1 MKRVVAFL
9 FAAAL
14 AVLLSVPC
22 AADRTV
28 SVEEF
33 EFTVTMPDDCHI
45 LSRDR
50 EQTAEAWGAFDEERQ
65 ARVMQNFLNNDVY
78 VNAVAKDLSYE
89 IVLSVRQGED
99 YYRVFDLAILSD
111 EQIASGYA
119 ESFRT
124 VAEQIG
130 IDPEEITVY
139 STGNLKYVRAEGVL
153 PNGEQKIGVI
163 YYTTIVNGISLQC
176 NFKAASG
183 TVSEEQRETMQSVVD
198 SICFKEIK
206 TKPDQAP
213 AAGERPASGL
223 TEKIVLAAAGGI
235 TAVIGIPA
243 MIIGGIRKGKK
254 NRQEEGPKIRYACS
268 DCGHTFVERKSICPF
283 CGAENSIRS
292 IYRRHTE
299 EEEVL
304 PAPEDPYSR
313 N

>member
-1 MKRVVAFL
+1 MKRIVAIL

-33 EFTVTMPDDCHI
+33 GFTVTMPEDCHI
-45 LSRDR
+45 LTRDR
-50 EQTAEAWGAFDEERQ
+50 EQTAEAWGAFGEERQ

-89 IVLSVRQGED
+89 IILSVRQGED
-99 YYRVFDLAILSD
+99 YNRVFDLGILSD

-124 VAEQIG
+124 VAKQIG
-130 IDPEEITVY
+130 IDPDEITVY
-139 STGNLKYVRAEGVL
+139 SNGNLKYVRAEGVL
-153 PNGEQKIGVI
+153 SNGEQQIGVI

-176 NFKAASG
+176 NFKSVSG
-183 TVSEEQRETMQSVVD
+183 TVSEEQRKMMQSVVD
-198 SICFKEIK
+198 SIHFKEIM
-206 TKPDQAP
+206 TKPGPAP
-213 AAGERPASGL
+213 AGGEHPAPGL
-223 TEKIVLAAAGGI
+223 TAKIILAAAGGI
-235 TAVIGIPA
+235 TAAIGIPA

-268 DCGHTFVERKSICPF
+268 DCGHTFAERKSVCPF

-292 IYRRHTE
+292 IYRRQTE
-299 EEEVL
+299 EEETLLV
-304 PAPEDPYSR
+304 PEDPDSR
-313 N
+313 S